1 MVPLRPGNA
10 GGGKDPDFWRAF
22 DGGEDEVIG
31 GEPANTR
38 TDPEPPAKAVSQG
51 EGGAGLPLLPALRQD
66 LSCGHSEP
74 RLRARPFQRG
84 RAGERRDHVRDDRG
98 GRARGVAGRAP
109 GRPRRETY
117 KPQPVRRVM
126 IPKPG
131 GGERPL
137 GIPTIR
143 DRVVQTAAKL
153 VLEPI
158 FEADLDPSA
167 YGYRPGRGG
176 ADAIKEAHRLLCRGY
191 TDVVD
196 ADLSAY
202 FELACWYP
210 PQQAG
215 LGSKSRRS
223 SLPALSFRNA
233 LSVRGTSGNKYSP
246 VWASGAMAIVPL
258 WMRS

>member
-1 MVPLRPGNA
+1 M
-10 GGGKDPDFWRAF
+10 
-22 DGGEDEVIG
+22 DGITFETIEAD
-31 GEPANTR
+31 
-38 TDPEPPAKAVSQG
+38 
-51 EGGAGLPLLPALRQD
+51 GLEEWLSALRED
-66 LSCGHSEP
+66 L
-74 RLRARPFQRG
+74 
-84 RAGERRDHVRDDRG
+84 
-98 GRARGVAGRAP
+98 VAK
-109 GRPRRETY
+109 TY

-137 GIPTIR
+137 GIPSIR

-158 FEADLDPSA
+158 FETDFEDSA
-167 YGYRPGRGG
+167 YGYRPRRGG
-176 ADAIKEAHRLLCRGY
+176 ADAIKEVHRLMCRGY

-196 ADLSAY
+196 ADLSKY

-215 LGSKSRRS
+215 LGSKLRRS